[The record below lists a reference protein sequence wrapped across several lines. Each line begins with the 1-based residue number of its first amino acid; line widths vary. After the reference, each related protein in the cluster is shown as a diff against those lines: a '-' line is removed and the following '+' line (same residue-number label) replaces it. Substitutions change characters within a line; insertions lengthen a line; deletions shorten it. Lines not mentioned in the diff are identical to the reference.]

1 MILAL
6 YGAGAM
12 GREFKYMAD
21 ASGNWEE
28 IVFIDDNARTE
39 ELMGCK
45 VLKFRSF
52 SSGYTPEQVRFVV
65 AIGEPRFRMEAFER
79 MKRAGYE
86 GAVLCD
92 PTAYVSPDAEVGEG
106 TAICRDAYVGS
117 LCRVGRNVYISAKAA
132 VGHDSVIGDH
142 TRLGVMSFT
151 GGHTVIGKDVFVGSG
166 AMLRDRIQVGDGSV
180 IALGAAVFEDVPA
193 GVTMMGNPARMAGET
208 GGRTVYAP
216 SQAEKQ
222 PAETGLPG
230 RAKVAET
237 FWNVFVSCFDGIDF
251 NPVTFHLH
259 DEGWDSVSHMKLT
272 ASLEDAFGIH
282 FKGREIMRMN
292 TFQAGLNLVR
302 KKLEE
307 KTEGKE

>member
-39 ELMGCK
+39 ELMGCR

-52 SSGYTPEQVRFVV
+52 SSVYTPEKVRFVV

-79 MKRAGYE
+79 MKRAGDE

-106 TAICRDAYVGS
+106 TAVCRDAYVGS

-132 VGHDSVIGDH
+132 VGHEVRNCFE
-142 TRLGVMSFT
+142 T
-151 GGHTVIGKDVFVGSG
+151 
-166 AMLRDRIQVGDGSV
+166 AV
-180 IALGAAVFEDVPA
+180 IAEFPKNESGKILYGKLQD
-193 GVTMMGNPARMAGET
+193 MAE
-208 GGRTVYAP
+208 
-216 SQAEKQ
+216 SII
-222 PAETGLPG
+222 
-230 RAKVAET
+230 
-237 FWNVFVSCFDGIDF
+237 S
-251 NPVTFHLH
+251 
-259 DEGWDSVSHMKLT
+259 
-272 ASLEDAFGIH
+272 
-282 FKGREIMRMN
+282 
-292 TFQAGLNLVR
+292 
-302 KKLEE
+302 
-307 KTEGKE
+307 EGK